1 MKILPFITIS
11 LLALSSSMTSVHA
24 NNFKYNYAQ
33 IGYTFINDFKIDQG
47 VKVSGSYDV
56 GYNVNILGSYFLSTS
71 SESNTDIDLNVYTLG
86 LGYHADMSDATD
98 VIAEIGLFNTS
109 ADAKVNNITIT
120 NDDSGYTLSAGVRH
134 KLQEKIEVL
143 ARFDH
148 RNSDNT
154 TDTTFTLG
162 GRYHINPRWSV
173 GVDFNTGADDGEES
187 VTGNF
192 RWEF

>member
-162 GRYHINPRWSV
+162 GRYHINLRWSV